1 MRLKLL
7 PLEAGL
13 VQPSPGE
20 GPIDK
25 AKKHRVRASWTM
37 NISKYKDFIKSYS
50 SLLVPIVIGI
60 TGALL
65 LIPTQLMG
73 GKLKE
78 RMERESLVKAETLE
92 RYSHSGTLS
101 NAQWLVEGKYQQA
114 HGADA
119 NEIEFL
125 AQQSTQ
131 RQLLS
136 CGLFPEPKDNSVLIF
151 RGFGRRFRAAV
162 EGLVADVNAGSC
174 PTAAQLNDIIKSD
187 YTVRSGRRSRGAREV
202 EAAIRDGL
210 CLQNAKSCSVYA
222 NPAVLDIYN
231 FWEKYKYVDAQTW
244 DESIQ
249 HCWYSQLAYWIIE
262 DVFRTIET
270 MNTDS
275 KTVLTSPVKRLMNV
289 SFPANKAVRGMK
301 VPARGAKKSGDDKP
315 SYVIAPEQLLGSSF
329 TRRVCNEDMD
339 VVHFESTVILDSA
352 AVTAFMRQLCSAKA
366 HSFTGWDGDGPEQI
380 FKHNQITILE
390 YTISAVDRENV
401 EHEHYCYG
409 DDAVVELELTCEY
422 LFHKAGYEEIMP
434 PAVTKDISEILKTIE
449 RERNLRNRKLMFRMR
464 GRAE

>member
-1 MRLKLL
+1 
-7 PLEAGL
+7 
-13 VQPSPGE
+13 
-20 GPIDK
+20 
-25 AKKHRVRASWTM
+25 M

-78 RMERESLVKAETLE
+78 RMTRESLDNAETLE
-92 RYSHSGTLS
+92 RYSRSGTLS
-101 NAQWLVEGKYQQA
+101 NGQWQVEYEYQLA

-119 NEIEFL
+119 NGIELL
-125 AQQSTQ
+125 ARQSTQ

-136 CGLFPEPKDNSVLIF
+136 YGIFPEPKDNSVLIF
-151 RGFGRRFRAAV
+151 RGFGRQFRAAV

-174 PTAAQLNDIIKSD
+174 PTTAQLNDIIKSN
-187 YTVRSGRRSRGAREV
+187 YTMKSGRRSRGAREV

-231 FWEKYKYVDAQTW
+231 FWDKYKYADAQTR

-289 SFPANKAVRGMK
+289 SFPANRAVRGVK

-315 SYVIAPEQLLGSSF
+315 SYVIALEQLLGSSL
-329 TRRVCNEDMD
+329 TRRVSNKDMD
-339 VVHFESTVILDSA
+339 VVHFETTVILDSA
-352 AVTAFMRQLCSAKA
+352 AVTPFMRQLCSAKA
-366 HSFTGWDGDGPEQI
+366 HSFTGWDGNGPEQI
-380 FKHNQITILE
+380 SKHNQITILE
-390 YTISAVDRENV
+390 YTISAVDREDV

-409 DDAVVELELTCEY
+409 DDAVVELKSTCEY
-422 LFHKAGYEEIMP
+422 LFHKAGYKEILP
-434 PAVTKDISEILKTIE
+434 PAVTKDIDEIQEAIG
-449 RERNLRNRKLMFRMR
+449 REQALRNRKMMFRMR
-464 GRAE
+464 GKVK